1 MPLTMNA
8 EAVAI
13 RLTIR
18 ASSSPAASLAATM
31 RPRWASRVKVTMA
44 VRWLHSLVTSM
55 MPSTG
60 SRKPEMKLAIP
71 TKSSS
76 LIGSS
81 CTSTTI
87 SATTMT
93 AAARNAVMPSSQTPA
108 RVS

>member
-1 MPLTMNA
+1 
-8 EAVAI
+8 
-13 RLTIR
+13 
-18 ASSSPAASLAATM
+18 
-31 RPRWASRVKVTMA
+31 MA

-60 SRKPEMKLAIP
+60 SRKPEMKLAMA

-81 CTSTTI
+81 CTSTTM
-87 SATTMT
+87 SAITMT
-93 AAARNAVMPSSQTPA
+93 AAARNAVIPSSQAPA